1 MLAANFLYALAR
13 VLEIAINV
21 LIWLIIA
28 RALISWFPMGR
39 SAFLAQVSQFLY
51 WTTEP
56 FLFPI
61 RRVLWRFLPPVGLD
75 LSPMIAILLL
85 IFLKYFVVRSLY
97 QLAFRL

>member
-1 MLAANFLYALAR
+1 MLGANFLYALAR
-13 VLEIAINV
+13 VLEIAINI

-28 RALISWFPMGR
+28 RALISWFPFGR
-39 SAFLAQVSQFLY
+39 SPFLAQVAQFLY

-56 FLFPI
+56 LLFPI
-61 RRVLWRFLPPVGLD
+61 RRSLERFLPPAGID
-75 LSPMIAILLL
+75 FSPMVAILLL

>member
-1 MLAANFLYALAR
+1 MAANFFYALAR

-28 RALISWFPMGR
+28 RALISWSPIGR
-39 SAFLAQVSQFLY
+39 SAFLAQVGQFLY

-61 RRVLWRFLPPVGLD
+61 RRFLWRFLPPAGLD